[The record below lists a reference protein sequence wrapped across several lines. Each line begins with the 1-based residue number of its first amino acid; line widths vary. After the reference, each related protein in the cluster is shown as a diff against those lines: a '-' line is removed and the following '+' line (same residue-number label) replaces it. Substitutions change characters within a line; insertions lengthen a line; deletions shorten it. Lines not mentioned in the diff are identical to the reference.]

1 MSVVIGIAEK
11 IISQGY
17 FPKEIPKEFTSL
29 DIGGHVNTFDLSKE
43 KLTKKGLNKWS
54 KLIDFSYPKT
64 DNFRRTISV
73 AHPLHYILLAR
84 LLEENWDKLNDHFNK
99 SQYSL
104 TTPSVY
110 DSEPIKPKFKMEEKI
125 NRRLT
130 NLVTRKYILK
140 ADITRYYPSIY
151 THSIPWAL
159 HTKEVAKSNTKDD
172 NLIGNK
178 IDTLVRNMQDG
189 QTIGIPIGPVTSLII
204 QEIVGTAIDNEFMR
218 EIGDSLRGFRYT
230 DDMEYYFSSSEE
242 AEKALNVL
250 HKVLQRYELV
260 LNKEKT
266 VIIKIP
272 QGLEPEWLYYF
283 RKFKFRYT
291 KDNKQIATVVQ
302 RDDLKEYFGKAF
314 KFKIETSEKGILN
327 YAIKNL
333 RKIIINRENWD
344 LFESLVL
351 QSILVDSSI
360 IPTVFE
366 IIEGYKYRGYPIN
379 MDKLTDFINALI
391 KDNIEL
397 KNEFEVSWALSFAS
411 KLNIRIVEDA
421 SNLLLKNDNA
431 LINILVMILHSKEL
445 LDGSLDFSFYESL
458 LTQESLYES
467 SWLFTYECCIQ
478 GWIGRDK
485 NTDFIKDDK
494 FFEQLSRYNISF
506 INPNYSIVL
515 EYLKKSMISICMDQ
529 YKSKVT
535 VLSAKEILLEVIEEY
550 AFSFDNGLFEEILNL
565 LELNIKEEIEENQE
579 AEEEIEENQEAE
591 EEIEENQEAEEEIE
605 ENQEAEEEIEE
616 NQEADEEIE
625 EDQEAGEGVEES
637 WISNFLTTNINKTLR
652 IRTFKSERDY

>member
-1 MSVVIGIAEK
+1 
-11 IISQGY
+11 
-17 FPKEIPKEFTSL
+17 
-29 DIGGHVNTFDLSKE
+29 
-43 KLTKKGLNKWS
+43 
-54 KLIDFSYPKT
+54 
-64 DNFRRTISV
+64 
-73 AHPLHYILLAR
+73 
-84 LLEENWDKLNDHFNK
+84 
-99 SQYSL
+99 
-104 TTPSVY
+104 
-110 DSEPIKPKFKMEEKI
+110 
-125 NRRLT
+125 
-130 NLVTRKYILK
+130 LK

-159 HTKEVAKSNTKDD
+159 HTKEVAKSNTKDE

-189 QTIGIPIGPVTSLII
+189 QTIGIPIGPVSSLII
-204 QEIVGTAIDNEFMR
+204 QEIIGTAIDDEFKR

-250 HKVLQRYELV
+250 HKVLKRYELD
-260 LNKEKT
+260 LNVEKT
-266 VIIKIP
+266 AIIKIP

-283 RKFKFRYT
+283 RKFKFRYIR
-291 KDNKQIATVVQ
+291 DSKQIAIAMQ

-314 KFKIETSEKGILN
+314 KFKIETNEKGILN

-333 RKIIINRENWD
+333 RKIVISKDNWE

-366 IIEGYKYRGYPIN
+366 IIEGYKYRGYPI
-379 MDKLTDFINALI
+379 DIVKLTDFINVLI

-411 KLNIRIVEDA
+411 KLNLRIIEDV

-431 LINILVMILHSKEL
+431 LINTLVMILHTKGL
-445 LDGSLDFSFYESL
+445 LDGVLDFSFYESL

-467 SWLFTYECCIQ
+467 SWLFTYECCNQ
-478 GWIGRDK
+478 GWLGKDK
-485 NTDFIKDDK
+485 NTVFIKDDK
-494 FFEQLSRYNISF
+494 FFEQLIQHNVSF

-515 EYLKKSMISICMDQ
+515 EYLKKSMITLCMEH
-529 YKSKVT
+529 YKSKDKL
-535 VLSAKEILLEVIEEY
+535 LSANEVLLEVIREY
-550 AFSFDNGLFEEILNL
+550 AFSFDNELFQEILHL
-565 LELNIKEEIEENQE
+565 LEIKINEMEEETEEDQE
-579 AEEEIEENQEAE
+579 SEEETEEDQESEEETEEDQESEEEIEEN
-591 EEIEENQEAEEEIE
+591 
-605 ENQEAEEEIEE
+605 
-616 NQEADEEIE
+616 
-625 EDQEAGEGVEES
+625 

-652 IRTFKSERDY
+652 IRSFRSERDY